1 MLKNKAEEGR
11 TISIFRSA
19 RGNLIALKNKKKTKL
34 QKLKKCLPKLK
45 KCPHS
50 TLKKRSRQTVEELS
64 IQFLLSMT
72 TLLSHTFTHF
82 TGPSF
87 MLKTKMNPNKNK

>member
-34 QKLKKCLPKLK
+34 QNLKSVSLNLK
-45 KCPHS
+45 SVPLYS
-50 TLKKRSRQTVEELS
+50 QEKKSPNGRRALNTVP
-64 IQFLLSMT
+64 T
-72 TLLSHTFTHF
+72 
-82 TGPSF
+82 
-87 MLKTKMNPNKNK
+87 